1 MPGWADPSLDMWG
14 RIRAMDA
21 ATQHPDPPGPAPD
34 DPSPAAGPAPMDER
48 HRLAFTV
55 LNASTAPVWLAM
67 IVAPRSRFT
76 AWLVRVATPLSAT
89 LGVAYVGLLGAAA
102 VQGARDGEGF
112 PRFDDPDALRR
123 GLSSPTAF
131 LAGWTHYLV
140 FDLYVGRHIW
150 AEARSR
156 GRVDRLPLLLTWW
169 AGPAGLTLHLARN
182 LRGSQ
187 DDAADAVEV

>member
-1 MPGWADPSLDMWG
+1 
-14 RIRAMDA
+14 MDA
-21 ATQHPDPPGPAPD
+21 GTLHPDPPGRGPGEPGPAD
-34 DPSPAAGPAPMDER
+34 GPAPMDGR
-48 HRLAFTV
+48 QRLAFTV

-67 IVAPRSRFT
+67 ILAPRSRFT
-76 AWLVRVATPLSAT
+76 AWLVRVATPLSAA
-89 LGVAYVGLLGAAA
+89 LGVTYVGLLGAAA

-112 PRFDDPDALRR
+112 PRFDDPDSLRR
-123 GLSSPTAF
+123 GLASPTAF

-182 LRGSQ
+182 RRGPRS
-187 DDAADAVEV
+187 DAVEA